1 MARTFAVVIAG
12 LALFGMAPVVQNGG
26 VVELAPSAAL
36 AAAPA
41 SPIWSANASRTTKE
55 EWAIGNAYDVNWG
68 AGTFMNAAS
77 WADSTRIVQTTASGS
92 LGRAYRVTVK
102 AADRDKYT
110 SSAQR
115 TEMGQGQAGSWYTLL
130 DGSDRKMYAGQD
142 RWIAIR
148 LLIPASYVSG
158 SWNSITQFKGEGIG
172 NGPFGL
178 DFENGKLI
186 LSKSRSQAYGSTR
199 DADVWVA
206 RNRTRRGRW
215 LEILV
220 HVKWSMGSD
229 GFYELF
235 GDLKDGRGFRQLK
248 PLTLGW
254 TLKRGSDGKP
264 VAVGLRA
271 GIYRQAVARASSI
284 FYDSVV
290 VAASRDSA
298 TYRAFGAV
306 H

>member
-12 LALFGMAPVVQNGG
+12 LALFGMAGVVQNGG

-115 TEMGQGQAGSWYTLL
+115 TEMGQGQAGSWYTLHNGALEIVHVSAL
-130 DGSDRKMYAGQD
+130 DGSDLRHLGGGENNMRVD
-142 RWIAIR
+142 
-148 LLIPASYVSG
+148 PSG
-158 SWNSITQFKGEGIG
+158 WQ
-172 NGPFGL
+172 
-178 DFENGKLI
+178 
-186 LSKSRSQAYGSTR
+186 
-199 DADVWVA
+199 
-206 RNRTRRGRW
+206 
-215 LEILV
+215 
-220 HVKWSMGSD
+220 
-229 GFYELF
+229 
-235 GDLKDGRGFRQLK
+235 
-248 PLTLGW
+248 PL
-254 TLKRGSDGKP
+254 P
-264 VAVGLRA
+264 
-271 GIYRQAVARASSI
+271 
-284 FYDSVV
+284 
-290 VAASRDSA
+290 
-298 TYRAFGAV
+298 
-306 H
+306 

>member
-1 MARTFAVVIAG
+1 MARSFAVVIVG
-12 LALFGMAPVVQNGG
+12 LALFGMAGVVQNGG
-26 VVELAPSAAL
+26 VVERAVAAL

-68 AGTFMNAAS
+68 AGTFMNAAK

-115 TEMGQGQAGSWYTLL
+115 TEMGQGQAGSWYALP
-130 DGSDRKMYAGQD
+130 DGSDRKMHAGQD

-148 LLIPASYVSG
+148 LRIPASYVSG

-178 DFENGKLI
+178 DFENGKLT
-186 LSKSRSQAYGSTR
+186 LSKSRSQAYGSI
-199 DADVWVA
+199 VL
-206 RNRTRRGRW
+206 GR
-215 LEILV
+215 L
-220 HVKWSMGSD
+220 
-229 GFYELF
+229 
-235 GDLKDGRGFRQLK
+235 GRAN
-248 PLTLGW
+248 LT
-254 TLKRGSDGKP
+254 
-264 VAVGLRA
+264 ARA
-271 GIYRQAVARASSI
+271 GGWRYLCM
-284 FYDSVV
+284 
-290 VAASRDSA
+290 
-298 TYRAFGAV
+298 
-306 H
+306 

>member
-115 TEMGQGQAGSWYTLL
+115 TEMGQGQAGSWYTLP

-158 SWNSITQFKGEGIG
+158 SWNSITQFKGQGIG
-172 NGPFGL
+172 NGPMSWGL
-178 DFENGKLI
+178 ANGKI
-186 LSKSRSQAYGSTR
+186 IFSKSLSQTYGSVNDAPVWTSPSLTSR
-199 DADVWVA
+199 DK
-206 RNRTRRGRW
+206 W
-215 LEILV
+215 LELLV

-235 GDLKDGRGFRQLK
+235 GDLKDGGGFRQLK

-264 VAVGLRA
+264 VVVGLRA
-271 GIYRQAVARASSI
+271 GIYRQTVARDSSI
-284 FYDSVV
+284 LYDSVV

-298 TYRAFGAV
+298 TYHAFGAV